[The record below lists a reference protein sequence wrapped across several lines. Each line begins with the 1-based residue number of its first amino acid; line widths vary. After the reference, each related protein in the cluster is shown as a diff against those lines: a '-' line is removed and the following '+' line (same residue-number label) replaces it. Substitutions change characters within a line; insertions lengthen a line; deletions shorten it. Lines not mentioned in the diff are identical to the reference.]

1 MICKLNI
8 YIFCYYQKV
17 YSIKIRIKTVLEL
30 APVSGLE
37 LDQKVYSIK
46 TRIRMRYILFI
57 WRRYAKNWKE
67 RLFGIKKLINFAYMD
82 T

>member
-1 MICKLNI
+1 
-8 YIFCYYQKV
+8 
-17 YSIKIRIKTVLEL
+17 
-30 APVSGLE
+30 
-37 LDQKVYSIK
+37 
-46 TRIRMRYILFI
+46 MRYIPFI